1 MGWQDSVLNRDS
13 NLSGSRGGI
22 QILTTT
28 LFGLKQLTNFFRT
41 QLVFARGQEVSVHLK
56 ILILLKQPTGSI

>member
-13 NLSGSRGGI
+13 NLSGSRGRYSDI
-22 QILTTT
+22 NHNAFRSETAD
-28 LFGLKQLTNFFRT
+28 NFFRT